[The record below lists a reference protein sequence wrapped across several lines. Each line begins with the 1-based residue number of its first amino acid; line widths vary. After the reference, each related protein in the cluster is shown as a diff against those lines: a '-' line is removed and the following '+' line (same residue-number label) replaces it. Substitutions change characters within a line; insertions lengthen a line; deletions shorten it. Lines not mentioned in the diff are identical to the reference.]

1 MHSAVTVAG
10 YQLSNNSI
18 AVFSGRGN
26 ARDNYIVPDIA
37 APGVNVSTPFGDRS
51 GTSVAAAVTAGGCA
65 QLMEWAVVNRNDI
78 LANSVNIKNYLIRG
92 AERDGFLEY
101 PNREWGAYGNIVSS

>member
-1 MHSAVTVAG
+1 MHSAVTVAA
-10 YQLSNNSI
+10 YQISNNSI
-18 AVFSGRGN
+18 AAFSGRGN

-37 APGVNVSTPFGDRS
+37 APGVGVSTPFGDRS
-51 GTSVAAAVTAGGCA
+51 GTSVAAAITAGSCA

-92 AERDGFLEY
+92 AERDGFAEY